1 MRILLINPPNCGRS
15 IPEERY
21 GITSIKK
28 IFRSEP
34 LALEALAGNL
44 HDHEVRIVDL
54 KVEPEALESA
64 LKAFAPDLVGFT
76 AVTCEAQ
83 TVLKMATTV
92 KTLSVATVVVGGVH
106 ASCQPE
112 FFNQPQVD
120 FVAVGLGKLSLCEL
134 IEELEQG
141 NKRPQIPGIA
151 QTNPGAS
158 LHPILRVYSNA
169 DLVEQ
174 RPPRYDLV
182 NHYRPHYTL
191 ENLNIP
197 LGLVSSAVGC
207 PYDCNFCCIGPITG
221 GHYLSADIH
230 SVVRDIKLLEAVPVI
245 RLVDANSF
253 GNPAAA
259 LKLAE
264 AIATAGINKQY
275 FADVRADLVVRY
287 PDLIKRWRE
296 VGLRAVVIG
305 FEEVDDEALRRMNKD
320 TEAAKNRQAIEI
332 LHRLGVT
339 IVGDFIISPDYREE
353 QFDQLGAY
361 VREQAIELPIYTVL
375 TPLPGTA
382 LYKQLAPRISN
393 HHLDYYTLTNA
404 VLPTHLD
411 EELFYQRY
419 ATLLRHDGGIND
431 LRGSRH
437 PQLMTGHGFQGRD
450 SRGIVAKDAPDIF
463 RFGRITR
470 RG

>member
-44 HDHEVRIVDL
+44 YDHEVRIVDL
-54 KVEPEALESA
+54 KVEPEALAAA
-64 LKAFAPDLVGFT
+64 LTAFAPDLVGFT

-83 TVLKMATTV
+83 TVLGMATTA
-92 KTLSVATVVVGGVH
+92 KELSAAVVVVGGVH

-112 FFNQPQVD
+112 FFNQPQID
-120 FVAVGLGKLSLCEL
+120 FVVVGLGKLSLREL
-134 IEELEQG
+134 VKELEQG
-141 NKRPQIPGIA
+141 NNHPEIPGITK
-151 QTNPGAS
+151 TNPGN
-158 LHPILRVYSNA
+158 PLRLIPRNYSSA
-169 DLVEQ
+169 DLVDKV
-174 RPPRYDLV
+174 PPRYDLV
-182 NHYRPHYTL
+182 DRYRPHYTL
-191 ENLNIP
+191 ENLNLP
-197 LGLVSSAVGC
+197 LALVSSAVGC
-207 PYDCNFCCIGPITG
+207 PYDCHFCCISPITG
-221 GHYLSADIH
+221 GHYLTASID
-230 SVVRDIKLLEAVPVI
+230 SVIRDIRLLDAVPVI

-264 AIATAGINKQY
+264 AIATAGIDKQY
-275 FADVRADLVVRY
+275 FADVRADLVVRH

-305 FEEVDDEALRRMNKD
+305 FEEIDDEALRRMNK
-320 TEAAKNRQAIEI
+320 AAVAEKNRQAIEI

-339 IVGDFIISPDYREE
+339 IIGDFIISPDYREE

-375 TPLPGTA
+375 TPLPGTVLHQQIA
-382 LYKQLAPRISN
+382 ARITN
-393 HHLDYYTLTNA
+393 HDLDYYTLTNA
-404 VLPTHLD
+404 VLPTRLD

-419 ATLLRHDGGIND
+419 AALLREGHDQAR
-431 LRGSRH
+431 L
-437 PQLMTGHGFQGRD
+437 
-450 SRGIVAKDAPDIF
+450 
-463 RFGRITR
+463 
-470 RG
+470 

>member
-44 HDHEVRIVDL
+44 YGHEVRIVDL

-64 LKAFAPDLVGFT
+64 LGSFAPNLVGFT

-83 TVLKMATTV
+83 TVLAMAVTV
-92 KTLSVATVVVGGVH
+92 KELSGAMVVVGGVH

-120 FVAVGLGKLSLCEL
+120 FVVVGLGKQSLREL
-134 IEELEQG
+134 VEELERG
-141 NKRPQIPGIA
+141 NNHPQIPGI
-151 QTNPGAS
+151 TKSNPGS
-158 LHPILRVYSNA
+158 PLHLIPRDYSNA
-169 DLVEQ
+169 DLVDQ
-174 RPPRYDLV
+174 VPPRYDLV
-182 NHYRPHYTL
+182 DHYRPHYTL
-191 ENLNIP
+191 ENLKIP

-207 PYDCNFCCIGPITG
+207 PYDCHFCCISPITG
-221 GHYLSADIH
+221 GHYLTANID
-230 SVVRDIKLLEAVPVI
+230 SVVRDIKLLDAVPVI

-253 GNPAAA
+253 GNPAVA

-264 AIATAGINKQY
+264 AIASAGITKQY
-275 FADVRADLVVRY
+275 FADVRADLVVRR
-287 PDLIKRWRE
+287 PDLIKRWKE

-305 FEEVDDEALRRMNKD
+305 FEEIDDGALRRMNK
-320 TEAAKNRQAIEI
+320 EAGADKNRKAIEI

-339 IVGDFIISPDYREE
+339 IIGDFIISPDYREE

-382 LYKQLAPRISN
+382 LHQQLAPRITN
-393 HHLDYYTLTNA
+393 HDLDYYTLTNA
-404 VLPTHLD
+404 VLPTYLD

-419 ATLLRHDGGIND
+419 AALLREGHD
-431 LRGSRH
+431 
-437 PQLMTGHGFQGRD
+437 Q
-450 SRGIVAKDAPDIF
+450 AKL
-463 RFGRITR
+463 
-470 RG
+470 

>member
-44 HDHEVRIVDL
+44 YDHEVRIVDL
-54 KVEPEALESA
+54 KVEPEALETELST
-64 LKAFAPDLVGFT
+64 FAPDLVGFT

-92 KTLSVATVVVGGVH
+92 KELSAALVVVGGVH

-120 FVAVGLGKLSLCEL
+120 FVVVGLGKLSLREL
-134 IEELEQG
+134 VQELERG
-141 NKRPQIPGIA
+141 NNQPQVPGIA
-151 QTNPGAS
+151 KTNPGRQ
-158 LHPILRVYSNA
+158 LLLIPRNYSNA
-169 DLVEQ
+169 DLVDKM
-174 RPPRYDLV
+174 PPRYDLV
-182 NHYRPHYTL
+182 DHYRPHYTL

-207 PYDCNFCCIGPITG
+207 PYDCHFCCISPITG
-221 GHYLSADIH
+221 GHYLTADIG
-230 SVVRDIKLLEAVPVI
+230 SVIRDIKLLDHVAVI

-264 AIATAGINKQY
+264 AIAAAGINKQY
-275 FADVRADLVVRY
+275 FADVRADLVVRH
-287 PDLIKRWRE
+287 PDLIKRWKE

-305 FEEVDDEALRRMNKD
+305 FEEIDDGALRRMNK
-320 TEAAKNRQAIEI
+320 EAKAEKNRQAIEI
-332 LHRLGVT
+332 LHRLGIT

-361 VREQAIELPIYTVL
+361 VRKQAIELPIYTVL
-375 TPLPGTA
+375 TPLPGTP
-382 LYKQLAPRISN
+382 LYRQMAPRITN
-393 HHLDYYTLTNA
+393 HDLDYYTLTNA
-404 VLPTHLD
+404 VLPTYLD
-411 EELFYQRY
+411 EGLFYQRY
-419 ATLLRHDGGIND
+419 AALLREGQD
-431 LRGSRH
+431 
-437 PQLMTGHGFQGRD
+437 Q
-450 SRGIVAKDAPDIF
+450 AKL
-463 RFGRITR
+463 
-470 RG
+470 

>member
-44 HDHEVRIVDL
+44 YGHEIRIVDL
-54 KVEPEALESA
+54 KVEPDALETA
-64 LKAFAPDLVGFT
+64 LSAFAPDLVGFT

-83 TVLKMATTV
+83 TVLAMAQTV
-92 KTLSVATVVVGGVH
+92 KGLSGAMVVVGGVH

-120 FVAVGLGKLSLCEL
+120 FVVVGLGKLSLREL
-134 IEELEQG
+134 VQELERG
-141 NKRPQIPGIA
+141 NQQPQIAGIA
-151 QTNPGAS
+151 RTSPGQP
-158 LHPILRVYSNA
+158 LNLTPRNYSNA
-169 DLVEQ
+169 DLVDEV
-174 RPPRYDLV
+174 PPRYDLV
-182 NHYRPHYTL
+182 DHYRPHYSL
-191 ENLNIP
+191 ENLKIP
-197 LGLVSSAVGC
+197 IGLVSSAVGC
-207 PYDCNFCCIGPITG
+207 PYDCHFCCISPITG
-221 GHYLSADIH
+221 GHYLTADIN
-230 SVVRDIKLLEAVPVI
+230 SVVRDIKLLDAVPLI

-264 AIATAGINKQY
+264 AIAAAGINKQY
-275 FADVRADLVVRY
+275 LADVRADLVARQ
-287 PDLIKRWRE
+287 PELIKRWKE

-305 FEEVDDEALRRMNKD
+305 FEEIDDRALHQMNKAA
-320 TEAAKNRQAIEI
+320 EAEKNHQAIEI

-339 IVGDFIISPDYREE
+339 IVGDFIISPDYCEE
-353 QFDQLGAY
+353 QFERLGTY

-375 TPLPGTA
+375 TPLPGTV
-382 LYKQLAPRISN
+382 LYQQLAPRITN
-393 HHLDYYTLTNA
+393 HDLDYYTLTNA
-404 VLPTHLD
+404 VLPTRLS

-419 ATLLRHDGGIND
+419 AALLREGHD
-431 LRGSRH
+431 
-437 PQLMTGHGFQGRD
+437 Q
-450 SRGIVAKDAPDIF
+450 AKL
-463 RFGRITR
+463 
-470 RG
+470 

>member
-1 MRILLINPPNCGRS
+1 MFNNNHGPDGSGHALFSTLYCLSFCAFLVKKIMQILLINPPNCGRS
-15 IPEERY
+15 TPEERY

-44 HDHEVRIVDL
+44 LNHEVRIVDL
-54 KVEPEALESA
+54 KVEPEALEA
-64 LKAFAPDLVGFT
+64 AVRTFAPDLVGFT

-92 KTLSVATVVVGGVH
+92 KELSTAMVVVGGVH

-112 FFNQPQVD
+112 FFNQPQID
-120 FVAVGLGKLSLCEL
+120 FVVIGLGKLSLREL
-134 IEELEQG
+134 VEELEKG
-141 NKRPQIPGIA
+141 NNRPQIPGIA
-151 QTNPGAS
+151 KTHPGAN
-158 LHPILRVYSNA
+158 LHLIPRNYSNA
-169 DLVEQ
+169 DLVDTVA
-174 RPPRYDLV
+174 PRYDLV
-182 NHYRPHYTL
+182 DHYRPHYTL
-191 ENLNIP
+191 ESLNIP

-207 PYDCNFCCIGPITG
+207 PYDCHFCCISPITG
-221 GHYLSADIH
+221 GHYLTADIS
-230 SVVRDIKLLEAVPVI
+230 SVVRDINLLDQVPVI

-264 AIATAGINKQY
+264 AIAAACINKQY
-275 FADVRADLVVRY
+275 FADVRADLVVRQ

-305 FEEVDDEALRRMNKD
+305 FEEIDDQALRQMNK
-320 TEAAKNRQAIEI
+320 EAGADKNRQAIEI

-339 IVGDFIISPDYREE
+339 IVGDFIISPEYTEQ
-353 QFDQLGAY
+353 QFDRLGAY

-382 LYKQLAPRISN
+382 LFRQMAPRITN
-393 HHLDYYTLTNA
+393 HDLDYYTLTNA
-404 VLPTHLD
+404 VVPTRLD
-411 EELFYQRY
+411 EEIFYQRY
-419 ATLLRHDGGIND
+419 AALLREGHD
-431 LRGSRH
+431 
-437 PQLMTGHGFQGRD
+437 Q
-450 SRGIVAKDAPDIF
+450 AKL
-463 RFGRITR
+463 
-470 RG
+470 

>member
-44 HDHEVRIVDL
+44 FGHEVRIVDL
-54 KVEPEALESA
+54 KVEPDALETA
-64 LKAFAPDLVGFT
+64 LMAFAPDLVGFT

-83 TVLKMATTV
+83 TVLKLATTV
-92 KTLSVATVVVGGVH
+92 KELSTAMIVVGGVH

-112 FFNQPQVD
+112 FFNQPQID
-120 FVAVGLGKLSLCEL
+120 FVVVGLGKLSLREL
-134 IEELEQG
+134 VEELEKE
-141 NKRPQIPGIA
+141 NNRPQIPGIA
-151 QTNPGAS
+151 KTNPGAS
-158 LHPILRVYSNA
+158 LHLIPRNYSNA
-169 DLVEQ
+169 DLVDKV
-174 RPPRYDLV
+174 PPRYDLV
-182 NHYRPHYTL
+182 DHYRLHYTL

-207 PYDCNFCCIGPITG
+207 PYDCHFCCISPLTG
-221 GHYLSADIH
+221 GHYLTADIS
-230 SVVRDIKLLEAVPVI
+230 SVVRDIKLLDHVPVI

-253 GNPAAA
+253 GNPATA

-264 AIATAGINKQY
+264 AIAAAGINKQY
-275 FADVRADLVVRY
+275 FADVRADLVVRQ
-287 PDLIKRWRE
+287 PDLIKRWKE

-305 FEEVDDEALRRMNKD
+305 FEEIDDGALRRMNK
-320 TEAAKNRQAIEI
+320 EAEAEKSRQAIEI
-332 LHRLGVT
+332 LHRLGIT

-353 QFDQLGAY
+353 QFDQLGDY

-375 TPLPGTA
+375 TPLPGTP
-382 LYKQLAPRISN
+382 LYRQMAPRITN
-393 HHLDYYTLTNA
+393 HDLDYYTLTNA
-404 VLPTHLD
+404 VVPTRLE

-419 ATLLRHDGGIND
+419 AALLREGHD
-431 LRGSRH
+431 R
-437 PQLMTGHGFQGRD
+437 
-450 SRGIVAKDAPDIF
+450 AKL
-463 RFGRITR
+463 
-470 RG
+470 

>member
-44 HDHEVRIVDL
+44 YDHEVRIIDL
-54 KVEPEALESA
+54 KVEPDTLEASLNS
-64 LKAFAPDLVGFT
+64 FAPDLVGFT

-92 KTLSVATVVVGGVH
+92 KELSAAMVVVGGVH

-112 FFNQPQVD
+112 FFNQPQID
-120 FVAVGLGKLSLCEL
+120 FIVVGLGKQSFREL
-134 IEELEQG
+134 VTELERG
-141 NKRPQIPGIA
+141 NHQLQIAGIA
-151 QTNPGAS
+151 TTNPGS
-158 LHPILRVYSNA
+158 PLRLIPRTYSHA
-169 DLVEQ
+169 DLVDKV
-174 RPPRYDLV
+174 PPRYDLV
-182 NHYRPHYTL
+182 DHYRPHYTL

-207 PYDCNFCCIGPITG
+207 PYDCHFCCISPITG
-221 GHYLSADIH
+221 GHYLTADID
-230 SVVRDIKLLEAVPVI
+230 SVIRDIKLLDAVPVI

-253 GNPAAA
+253 GNPVAA

-264 AIATAGINKQY
+264 AIAVAGINKQY
-275 FADVRADLVVRY
+275 FADVRADLVARR
-287 PDLIKRWRE
+287 PDLIKRWKE

-305 FEEVDDEALRRMNKD
+305 FEEIDDGALRRMNK
-320 TEAAKNRQAIEI
+320 EAEAEKNRQAIEI

-339 IVGDFIISPDYREE
+339 IIGDFIISPDYREE

-361 VREQAIELPIYTVL
+361 VHEQAIELPIYTVL

-382 LYKQLAPRISN
+382 LYQQLAPHITN
-393 HHLDYYTLTNA
+393 HDLDYYTLTNA
-404 VLPTHLD
+404 VLPTCLD

-419 ATLLRHDGGIND
+419 AALLREGHD
-431 LRGSRH
+431 
-437 PQLMTGHGFQGRD
+437 Q
-450 SRGIVAKDAPDIF
+450 AKL
-463 RFGRITR
+463 
-470 RG
+470 